1 MNLFFL
7 TINFFKQFIKLTLKS
22 LIKVF
27 SLISNLEILLGSVFK
42 FFSSSFFSSLEL
54 ESVKFF
60 FGLSTK
66 EKTCEF
72 ESKKSLY
79 LSPVLFPKIESKTK
93 SGLSLNKISF
103 FFSFILVFILK
114 NF

>member
-93 SGLSLNKISF
+93 SVFSLKKISIIITLLF
-103 FFSFILVFILK
+103 FLYLK
-114 NF
+114 IF